1 MQVEEPRCGF
11 SVTSC
16 RSTSSEGAIDDAE
29 EEAIEDIE
37 QEPVQVQDVI
47 CGYSVTSC
55 RSTSSEGAIQGETI
69 EDIQQEPVQVE
80 EAICTW
86 LLCDV
91 MAVLTSQHQISE
103 IYPYPLANL
112 LEHKAS
118 ANEAFLGYRF
128 SDSSAHSNAVHFKP
142 ISCGIP
148 LMLALCWLTSMN
160 KRF

>member
-1 MQVEEPRCGF
+1 MWLLCDIMQMNFQWRSCWWCWGR
-11 SVTSC
+11 SHWRHRARTSAGTGC
-16 RSTSSEGAIDDAE
+16 YLRLLCDIMQINFQWRSHSG
-29 EEAIEDIE
+29 
-37 QEPVQVQDVI
+37 
-47 CGYSVTSC
+47 
-55 RSTSSEGAIQGETI
+55 RTI

-103 IYPYPLANL
+103 IYPNPLANL